1 MTLPTSL
8 IYRNLGWV
16 LAGLVLVGGLAV
28 LYAKTESIDLREP
41 NRIAGLLRELKE
53 FDGRWDVDVLR
64 ASTIS
69 DVEAPMPP
77 DRREPA
83 EAALAELTEAAWSTG
98 SVALNTGLAELTDE
112 IRNKGRLVE
121 KFKTEHDAAR
131 ESLAQLRTHIDG
143 LLPLAAQLNVDSSRL
158 ASSVDQVSVLAPV
171 YFLLGQE
178 EAYNALYTALTNLEV
193 IAGRYPQVMLSQAR
207 LAVDSGRKLL
217 NHKVAQ
223 MRVADQIS
231 RLTSGPRLENM
242 ATAFSQELEGTI
254 KEKEIY
260 RVFLITYAAA
270 LLSLVAWLGIKIRT
284 ANVKLERRVRERTGE
299 LSDALKQLK
308 ESEAQLIQSEKLS
321 SLGQM
326 VAGVAHEIN
335 TPLAYVK
342 NSLGSVSERLPEI
355 GSVVEET
362 ERLLQL
368 LQAGAG
374 ANPQALNQQFS
385 SVTQQVTKLKQQRVL
400 EELQGLVEDG
410 VHGTTQ
416 MSEIVGNLKD
426 FSRLDRSKA
435 TQFNLNEGI
444 TSTLALAKHQLKT
457 VEVEKQL
464 GDIPFVNCTPSQ
476 INQVFLNLITN
487 AAQAL
492 KRGRGH
498 ILIRTRKKGEGVAV
512 DIEDDGTGIPEEVLP
527 KIFDPF
533 FSTKDIGKGTGL
545 GLSISYKIV
554 QQHGG
559 RIDVESSVGEGSRFT
574 VYLPIK
580 SPMNTGVST
589 QAA

>member
-1 MTLPTSL
+1 MNLSTSL

-16 LAGLVLVGGLAV
+16 LLGAALVGGLAI

-64 ASTIS
+64 ASKVS
-69 DVEAPMPP
+69 DVDAALPP

-83 EAALAELTEAAWSTG
+83 EAALKALTEAAWSTG
-98 SVALNTGLAELTDE
+98 SVALNTGLGELTDE

-131 ESLAQLRTHIDG
+131 VALAELRAHIDG
-143 LLPLAAQLNVDSSRL
+143 LLPLAAQLNVDTSRL
-158 ASSVDQVSVLAPV
+158 IASIDQVNVLAPV
-171 YFLLGQE
+171 YFTLGQE
-178 EAYNALYTALTNLEV
+178 ESYNALYTALTNLEV
-193 IAGRYPQVMLSQAR
+193 IAGRYPQVLLSQAL
-207 LAVDSGRKLL
+207 LAVAAGRDLL

-223 MRVADQIS
+223 MRVVEQIG

-242 ATAFSQELEGTI
+242 AIAFSQELEGTI

-299 LSDALKQLK
+299 LSEALKQLK

-355 GSVVEET
+355 GSVIEET

-368 LQAGAG
+368 LQAGSS
-374 ANPQALNQQFS
+374 ANPQALNQQFG
-385 SVTQQVTKLKQQRVL
+385 SVTQQVLKLRQQKII

-426 FSRLDRSKA
+426 FSRLDRSKV

-457 VEVEKQL
+457 VSVEKHL

-492 KRGRGH
+492 KRGRGN
-498 ILIRTRKKGEGVAV
+498 ITITTRKQGEGVAV

-545 GLSISYKIV
+545 GLSISYKII

-559 RIDVESSVGEGSRFT
+559 RIDVESAAGQGTRFT
-574 VYLPIK
+574 VYLPTK
-580 SPMNTGVST
+580 SPINTGATT
-589 QAA
+589 QGA

>member
-1 MTLPTSL
+1 MNLSTSL

-16 LAGLVLVGGLAV
+16 LLGAALVGGLAI

-64 ASTIS
+64 ASKVS
-69 DVEAPMPP
+69 DVDAALPP

-83 EAALAELTEAAWSTG
+83 EAALKALTEAAWSTG
-98 SVALNTGLAELTDE
+98 SVALNTGLGELTDE

-131 ESLAQLRTHIDG
+131 VALAELRAHIDG
-143 LLPLAAQLNVDSSRL
+143 ILPLAAQLNVDTSRL
-158 ASSVDQVSVLAPV
+158 IASLDQVNVLAPV
-171 YFLLGQE
+171 YFALGQE
-178 EAYNALYTALTNLEV
+178 ESYNALYTALTNLEV
-193 IAGRYPQVMLSQAR
+193 IAGRYPQVLLSQAL
-207 LAVDSGRKLL
+207 LAVGAGRDLL

-223 MRVADQIS
+223 MRVVEQIG

-242 ATAFSQELEGTI
+242 AIAYSQELEGTI

-270 LLSLVAWLGIKIRT
+270 LVSLVAFLGIKIRT

-299 LSDALKQLK
+299 LSEALKQLK

-355 GSVVEET
+355 GSVIEET

-368 LQAGAG
+368 LQAGG
-374 ANPQALNQQFS
+374 SANPQALNQQFG
-385 SVTQQVTKLKQQRVL
+385 SVTQQVLKLRQQKII

-426 FSRLDRSKA
+426 FSRLDRSKV

-457 VEVEKQL
+457 VSVEKHL

-492 KRGRGH
+492 KRGRGN
-498 ILIRTRKKGEGVAV
+498 ITITTRKQGEGVAV

-545 GLSISYKIV
+545 GLSISYKII

-559 RIDVESSVGEGSRFT
+559 RIDVESAAGQGTRFT
-574 VYLPIK
+574 VYLPTK
-580 SPMNTGVST
+580 SPINTGATT
-589 QAA
+589 QGA

>member
-1 MTLPTSL
+1 MNLSTSM

-16 LAGLVLVGGLAV
+16 LLGAALVGGLAI

-64 ASTIS
+64 ASKVS
-69 DVEAPMPP
+69 DVEAALPP

-83 EAALAELTEAAWSTG
+83 EAALKALTEAAWSTG
-98 SVALNTGLAELTDE
+98 SIALNTGLGELSDE

-131 ESLAQLRTHIDG
+131 VALAELRAHIDG
-143 LLPLAAQLNVDSSRL
+143 ILPLAAQLNVDTSRL
-158 ASSVDQVSVLAPV
+158 IASIDQVKVLAPV
-171 YFLLGQE
+171 YFALGQE
-178 EAYNALYTALTNLEV
+178 ESYNALYTALTNLEV
-193 IAGRYPQVMLSQAR
+193 IAGRYPQVLLSQAL
-207 LAVDSGRKLL
+207 LAVAAGRDLL

-223 MRVADQIS
+223 MRVVEQIG

-242 ATAFSQELEGTI
+242 AIAFSQELEGTI

-284 ANVKLERRVRERTGE
+284 ANVRLERRVRERTGE
-299 LSDALKQLK
+299 LSEALKQLK

-355 GSVVEET
+355 GSVIEET

-368 LQAGAG
+368 LQAGAS
-374 ANPQALNQQFS
+374 ANPQALNQQFG
-385 SVTQQVTKLKQQRVL
+385 SVTQQVLKLRQQKII

-426 FSRLDRSKA
+426 FSRLDRSKV

-457 VEVEKQL
+457 VSVEKNL

-492 KRGRGH
+492 KRGRGN
-498 ILIRTRKKGEGVAV
+498 ITITTRKQGEGVAV

-545 GLSISYKIV
+545 GLSISYKII

-559 RIDVESSVGEGSRFT
+559 RIDVESAVGKGTRFT
-574 VYLPIK
+574 VYLPTK
-580 SPMNTGVST
+580 APVNTGAST
-589 QAA
+589 QGA

>member
-1 MTLPTSL
+1 MNLSTSL

-16 LAGLVLVGGLAV
+16 LLGAALVGGLAI

-64 ASTIS
+64 ASKVS
-69 DVEAPMPP
+69 DVDAALPP

-83 EAALAELTEAAWSTG
+83 EAALKALTEAAWSTG
-98 SVALNTGLAELTDE
+98 SVALNTGLGELTDE

-131 ESLAQLRTHIDG
+131 VALAELRAHIDG
-143 LLPLAAQLNVDSSRL
+143 LLPLAAQLNVDTSRL
-158 ASSVDQVSVLAPV
+158 IASIDQVNVLAPV
-171 YFLLGQE
+171 YFTLGQE
-178 EAYNALYTALTNLEV
+178 ESYNALYTALTNLEV
-193 IAGRYPQVMLSQAR
+193 IAGRYPQVLLSQAL
-207 LAVDSGRKLL
+207 LAVAAGRDLL

-223 MRVADQIS
+223 MRVVEQIG

-242 ATAFSQELEGTI
+242 AIAFSQELEGTI

-299 LSDALKQLK
+299 LSEALKQLK

-355 GSVVEET
+355 GSVIEET

-368 LQAGAG
+368 LQAGSS
-374 ANPQALNQQFS
+374 ANPQALNQQFG
-385 SVTQQVTKLKQQRVL
+385 SVTQQVLKLRQQKII

-426 FSRLDRSKA
+426 FSRLDRSKV

-457 VEVEKQL
+457 VSVEKHL

-492 KRGRGH
+492 KRGRGN
-498 ILIRTRKKGEGVAV
+498 ITITTRKQGEGVAV

-545 GLSISYKIV
+545 GLSISYKII

-559 RIDVESSVGEGSRFT
+559 RIDVESAAGQGTRFT

-580 SPMNTGVST
+580 SPINTGATT
-589 QAA
+589 QGA

>member
-1 MTLPTSL
+1 M
-8 IYRNLGWV
+8 
-16 LAGLVLVGGLAV
+16 AFALVGGLAV

-41 NRIAGLLRELKE
+41 NEIASLLRELKE

-64 ASTIS
+64 ASLES
-69 DVEAPMPP
+69 DVNAPPLP
-77 DRREPA
+77 DRREAA
-83 EAALAELTEAAWSTG
+83 EATLNALSEAAWSTG
-98 SVALNTGLAELTDE
+98 SVALNTGLAELSAE
-112 IRNKGRLVE
+112 VRNKGRLVE
-121 KFKTEHDAAR
+121 KFKEEHAAAKKSMAALQ
-131 ESLAQLRTHIDG
+131 EHTGDLLAQ
-143 LLPLAAQLNVDSSRL
+143 AAQLNVDSSRL
-158 ASSVDQVSVLAPV
+158 EYAIDQLRVLAPV

-178 EAYNALYTALTNLEV
+178 DAYNALYTALSNLES
-193 IAGRYPQVMLSQAR
+193 AASRYPQVLFSQAR
-207 LAVDSGRKLL
+207 VAVDAGRKLL
-217 NHKVAQ
+217 DHKVAQ
-223 MRVADQIS
+223 MRIVSQIG
-231 RLTSGPRLENM
+231 RLTPGARLDNM
-242 ATAFSQELEGTI
+242 ANSFSQELEATI
-254 KEKEIY
+254 NEKEIY

-270 LLSLVAWLGIKIRT
+270 LLSLVAWLGIKIRA
-284 ANVKLERRVRERTGE
+284 ANVRLEHRVRERTGE
-299 LSDALKQLK
+299 LSAALKQLK

-355 GSVVEET
+355 GSVIEET
-362 ERLLQL
+362 ERLLRL
-368 LQAGAG
+368 LQSGAS
-374 ANPQALNQQFS
+374 ADPAALNQQFGA
-385 SVTQQVTKLKQQRVL
+385 VTQQVSRLRQQKTID
-400 EELQGLVEDG
+400 ELQGLVEDG

-435 TQFNLNEGI
+435 TEYNLNEGI
-444 TSTLALAKHQLKT
+444 LSTLALAKHQLKSVT
-457 VEVEKQL
+457 VEKDL
-464 GDIPFVNCTPSQ
+464 GDIPFVHCSPSQ

-492 KRGRGH
+492 KRGRGV
-498 ILIRTRKKGEGVAV
+498 IKIRTRPQGDGVAI
-512 DIEDDGTGIPEEVLP
+512 DIEDDGTGIPAEVLP

-545 GLSISYKIV
+545 GLSISYKII

-559 RIDVESSVGEGSRFT
+559 RIDVETTVGKGSRFT
-574 VYLPIK
+574 VYLPVK
-580 SPMNTGVST
+580 TPVSSASVA

>member
-1 MTLPTSL
+1 MKLPTSL
-8 IYRNLGWV
+8 SFRNLRWLLLGFS
-16 LAGLVLVGGLAV
+16 LVGGLAI

-41 NRIAGLLRELKE
+41 NRIASLLRELKE
-53 FDGRWDVDVLR
+53 FDGHWDVDVLR
-64 ASTIS
+64 ASMVS
-69 DVEAPMPP
+69 DVDAALPP
-77 DRREPA
+77 DRREVA
-83 EAALAELTEAAWSTG
+83 ETALNALTEAAWSTG
-98 SVALNTGLAELTDE
+98 SVALNTGLAELADE

-121 KFKTEHDAAR
+121 KFKSEHNAAR
-131 ESLAQLRTHIDG
+131 QSLAALRTYTDG
-143 LLPLAAQLNVDSSRL
+143 LLPLASQLSVDSTRL
-158 ASSVDQVSVLAPV
+158 ESSIDQVKVVAPV
-171 YFLLGQE
+171 YFQLGQE
-178 EAYNALYTALTNLEV
+178 EAYNALYTALSNLESV
-193 IAGRYPQVMLSQAR
+193 AGRYPQVLLAQAR
-207 LAVDSGRKLL
+207 LAVDAGRKLL

-223 MRVADQIS
+223 MRVLDQIG

-242 ATAFSQELEGTI
+242 VMAYSQELEATI

-270 LLSLVAWLGIKIRT
+270 LLSLVAWLGVKIRT
-284 ANVKLERRVRERTGE
+284 ANVRLERRVRERTGE
-299 LSDALKQLK
+299 LSAALKQLK

-355 GSVVEET
+355 GSTVEET
-362 ERLLQL
+362 ERLLAL
-368 LQAGAG
+368 LQAGAS

-385 SVTQQVTKLKQQRVL
+385 SVTQQVLKLRQGKVI

-426 FSRLDRSKA
+426 FSRIDRSKA

-457 VEVEKQL
+457 VSVERQL
-464 GDIPFVNCTPSQ
+464 GDIPFVHCSPSQ

-492 KRGRGH
+492 KRGRGK
-498 ILIRTRKKGEGVAV
+498 IVVRSRKQGDGVAI
-512 DIEDDGTGIPEEVLP
+512 DIEDDGTGIPEDVLP

-533 FSTKDIGKGTGL
+533 YSTKDIGKGTGL

-559 RIDVESSVGEGSRFT
+559 RIDVETTVGKGTRFT
-574 VYLPIK
+574 VFLPLNA
-580 SPMNTGVST
+580 PVNAGTAT
-589 QAA
+589 QGA

>member
-1 MTLPTSL
+1 MNLSTSL

-16 LAGLVLVGGLAV
+16 LLGAALVGGLAI

-64 ASTIS
+64 ASNVS
-69 DVEAPMPP
+69 DVNADLPP

-83 EAALAELTEAAWSTG
+83 EAALKALTEAAWTTG
-98 SVALNTGLAELTDE
+98 SVALNTGLGELSDE

-121 KFKTEHDAAR
+121 KFKTDHDAAR
-131 ESLAQLRTHIDG
+131 VALAQLRAHIDG

-158 ASSVDQVSVLAPV
+158 IAAIDQVKVLAPV
-171 YFLLGQE
+171 YFTLGQE

-193 IAGRYPQVMLSQAR
+193 IAGRYPQVLLSQAR
-207 LAVDSGRKLL
+207 LAVASGRNLL

-223 MRVADQIS
+223 MRVVGQIG

-242 ATAFSQELEGTI
+242 AIAFSQELEGTI

-284 ANVKLERRVRERTGE
+284 ANVRLERRVRERTGE
-299 LSDALKQLK
+299 LSEALKQLK

-355 GSVVEET
+355 GSVIEET

-368 LQAGAG
+368 LQAGG
-374 ANPQALNQQFS
+374 SANPQALNQQFG
-385 SVTQQVTKLKQQRVL
+385 SVTQQVLKLRQQKII

-426 FSRLDRSKA
+426 FSRLDRSKV

-457 VEVEKQL
+457 VSVEKQL

-492 KRGRGH
+492 KRGRGN
-498 ILIRTRKKGEGVAV
+498 IIISTRKQGEGVAV
-512 DIEDDGTGIPEEVLP
+512 DIEDDGTGIPEDVLP

-545 GLSISYKIV
+545 GLSISYKII

-559 RIDVESSVGEGSRFT
+559 RIDVESVVGKGTRFT
-574 VYLPIK
+574 VYLPTK
-580 SPMNTGVST
+580 APVNTGAST
-589 QAA
+589 QGA

>member
-1 MTLPTSL
+1 MNLSTSM

-16 LAGLVLVGGLAV
+16 LLGAALVGGLAI

-64 ASTIS
+64 ASKVS
-69 DVEAPMPP
+69 DVDAALPP

-83 EAALAELTEAAWSTG
+83 EAALKALTEAAWSTG
-98 SVALNTGLAELTDE
+98 SIALNTGLGELSDE

-131 ESLAQLRTHIDG
+131 VALAELRAHIDG
-143 LLPLAAQLNVDSSRL
+143 ILPLAAQLNVDTSRL
-158 ASSVDQVSVLAPV
+158 IASIDQVKVLAPV
-171 YFLLGQE
+171 YFALGQE
-178 EAYNALYTALTNLEV
+178 ESYNALYTALTNLEV
-193 IAGRYPQVMLSQAR
+193 IAGRYPQVLLSQAL
-207 LAVDSGRKLL
+207 LAVAAGRDLL

-223 MRVADQIS
+223 MRVVEQIG

-242 ATAFSQELEGTI
+242 AIAFSQELEGTI

-284 ANVKLERRVRERTGE
+284 ANVRLERRVRERTGE
-299 LSDALKQLK
+299 LSEALKQLK

-355 GSVVEET
+355 GSVIEET

-368 LQAGAG
+368 LQAGAS
-374 ANPQALNQQFS
+374 ANPQALNQQFG
-385 SVTQQVTKLKQQRVL
+385 SVTQQVLKLRQQKII

-426 FSRLDRSKA
+426 FSRLDRSKV

-457 VEVEKQL
+457 VSVEKNL

-492 KRGRGH
+492 KRGRGN
-498 ILIRTRKKGEGVAV
+498 ITITTRKQGEGVAV

-545 GLSISYKIV
+545 GLSISYKII

-559 RIDVESSVGEGSRFT
+559 RIDVESAVGKGTRFT
-574 VYLPIK
+574 VYLPTK
-580 SPMNTGVST
+580 APVNTGAST
-589 QAA
+589 QGA

>member
-1 MTLPTSL
+1 M
-8 IYRNLGWV
+8 
-16 LAGLVLVGGLAV
+16 
-28 LYAKTESIDLREP
+28 
-41 NRIAGLLRELKE
+41 
-53 FDGRWDVDVLR
+53 
-64 ASTIS
+64 
-69 DVEAPMPP
+69 
-77 DRREPA
+77 
-83 EAALAELTEAAWSTG
+83 
-98 SVALNTGLAELTDE
+98 
-112 IRNKGRLVE
+112 
-121 KFKTEHDAAR
+121 
-131 ESLAQLRTHIDG
+131 
-143 LLPLAAQLNVDSSRL
+143 
-158 ASSVDQVSVLAPV
+158 
-171 YFLLGQE
+171 
-178 EAYNALYTALTNLEV
+178 YTALTNLEV
-193 IAGRYPQVMLSQAR
+193 IAGRYPQVLLSQAL
-207 LAVDSGRKLL
+207 LAVAAGRDLL

-223 MRVADQIS
+223 MRVVEQIG

-242 ATAFSQELEGTI
+242 AIAFSQELEGTI

-299 LSDALKQLK
+299 LSEALKQLK

-355 GSVVEET
+355 GSVIEET

-368 LQAGAG
+368 LQAGSS
-374 ANPQALNQQFS
+374 ANPQALNQQFG
-385 SVTQQVTKLKQQRVL
+385 SVTQQVLKLRQQKII

-426 FSRLDRSKA
+426 FSRLDRSKV

-457 VEVEKQL
+457 VSVEKHL

-492 KRGRGH
+492 KRGRGN
-498 ILIRTRKKGEGVAV
+498 ITITTRKQGEGVAV

-545 GLSISYKIV
+545 GLSISYKII

-559 RIDVESSVGEGSRFT
+559 RIDVESAAGQGTRFT

-580 SPMNTGVST
+580 SPINTGATT
-589 QAA
+589 QGA